1 MNCPSCGSVMLAGQR
16 FCDACGAGV
25 ADRQTPDASSSAF
38 VAADTLSG
46 GPGSDLPAPAGGDAT
61 GTLPGTPILLGDGEV
76 LWRHYNAVQLRT
88 REQGEGMIFVTDAR
102 VVLYA
107 RARGRGTQR
116 PSALV
121 QQVKLQHVTAVTAL
135 VSRRISLMLIV
146 FTVLF
151 GIAAIGSLASHAW
164 LWAIILAAV
173 TAFCAW
179 RIAEGAAKRGTVG
192 VAIHGGSEGVPIAFG
207 QGSRSGRIA
216 MMMKILVPAWLYRM
230 MGVYTAV
237 DVLNEGE
244 PGLDSERL
252 IAELG
257 ALIFDLQSRGN
268 LADTHW
274 GVVGADPSYSRVR
287 A

>member
-1 MNCPSCGSVMLAGQR
+1 MNCSSCGSVMLPGQR
-16 FCDACGAGV
+16 FCDACGVGV
-25 ADRQTPDASSSAF
+25 PEEPAADRNSAAF
-38 VAADTLSG
+38 VGADTYSG
-46 GPGSDLPAPAGGDAT
+46 GMDDGPASGPGAI

-76 LWRHYNAVQLRT
+76 LWRQYSAVQLRT

-135 VSRRISLMLIV
+135 VSRRISLLLIV
-146 FTVLF
+146 LTVLF
-151 GIAAIGSLASHAW
+151 GLAAIGSLAAHEV
-164 LWAIILAAV
+164 LWAIIFAAI
-173 TAFCAW
+173 TAFCVW
-179 RIAEGAAKRGTVG
+179 RIVQGAAKRGTVG
-192 VAIHGGSEGVPIAFG
+192 VSIHGGSDGVPIAFG
-207 QGSRSGRIA
+207 QGSRTGRIA
-216 MMMKILVPAWLYRM
+216 MMIKILVPAWLYRM
-230 MGVYTAV
+230 IGVFTAV

-244 PGLDSERL
+244 PGIDTDRL

-274 GVVGADPSYSRVR
+274 GVVGADPSYSRAR

>member
-1 MNCPSCGSVMLAGQR
+1 MNCSSCGSVMLPGQK
-16 FCDACGAGV
+16 FCDACGSGMTDGPAAG
-25 ADRQTPDASSSAF
+25 ANSAAF
-38 VAADTLSG
+38 VGADTYSG
-46 GPGSDLPAPAGGDAT
+46 GAGSDSAASGGLGGIA
-61 GTLPGTPILLGDGEV
+61 TLPGTPILLGDGEV
-76 LWRHYNAVQLRT
+76 LWRQYSAVQLRT

-116 PSALV
+116 PSSLV

-135 VSRRISLMLIV
+135 VSRRVSLLLIV
-146 FTVLF
+146 LTVLF
-151 GIAAIGSLASHAW
+151 GLAAIGSLLSHEY
-164 LWAIILAAV
+164 LYAIILAAI

-179 RIAEGAAKRGTVG
+179 RIAAGAAKRGTVG

-207 QGSRSGRIA
+207 QGSGTGRIA
-216 MMMKILVPAWLYRM
+216 MMIKILMPQWLYRM
-230 MGVYTAV
+230 IGVFTAV

-244 PGLDSERL
+244 PGVDSDRL

-274 GVVGADPSYSRVR
+274 GVGGADPSLSRVR